1 MPVGA
6 RSTCLR
12 NSVPP
17 TTSEHEKHAV
27 LVRFSC
33 STCTGSIPTY
43 KHVERAR
50 KGTLY
55 VSSTS
60 YHLKTRKTRRFG
72 AFFVF
77 CAAPYPPGHEER
89 AVFARFSWSTFS
101 RSNPRPQTRI
111 MCPSGYVLRVCHLPH
126 LRTRK
131 MRRFGAFI
139 VFGAIL
145 PSRQTK
151 HALYGRVSFAWIHFL
166 MSHLSLP
173 SNTKNVPF
181 SARFSCSVPPAFRTR
196 HARRGGVGPSCPS
209 SNKTVSS

>member
-1 MPVGA
+1 MPLRA
-6 RSTCLR
+6 RSTCLG

-111 MCPSGYVLRVCHLPH
+111 MCPSGYVLRVFHTSEH
-126 LRTRK
+126 EKR
-131 MRRFGAFI
+131 A
-139 VFGAIL
+139 
-145 PSRQTK
+145 
-151 HALYGRVSFAWIHFL
+151 ALV
-166 MSHLSLP
+166 
-173 SNTKNVPF
+173 
-181 SARFSCSVPPAFRTR
+181 RFSCSAPFYHPGKRNTPYTGVFRLPGYIFSCPTSPFPRTR
-196 HARRGGVGPSCPS
+196 KTCRFRRVFRARFLLLLEHDTRAVVGLGRRAHPQI
-209 SNKTVSS
+209 KQ